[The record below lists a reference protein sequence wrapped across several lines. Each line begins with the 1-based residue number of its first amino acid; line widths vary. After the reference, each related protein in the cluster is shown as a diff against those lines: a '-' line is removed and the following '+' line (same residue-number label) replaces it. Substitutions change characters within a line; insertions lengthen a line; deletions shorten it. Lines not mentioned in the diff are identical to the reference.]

1 MEGCSKM
8 NVCRVLRL
16 DLHRGSFVG
25 KRTDEAVSVAK
36 LRDSD
41 RDFGLDNGVDAT
53 DFVSNLPGTLEHLR
67 VLHIASPVIAHVSTS
82 KTTCMIIYYLCNS
95 DRTPTTAHVTVDET
109 RFTWLL
115 VKMSNPLITV
125 TRPCAAVSSCSTT
138 FLASENLVCC
148 IVAPRRESN

>member
-1 MEGCSKM
+1 M

-67 VLHIASPVIAHVSTS
+67 VLHIDSVHLPSG
-82 KTTCMIIYYLCNS
+82 C
-95 DRTPTTAHVTVDET
+95 
-109 RFTWLL
+109 W
-115 VKMSNPLITV
+115 
-125 TRPCAAVSSCSTT
+125 SSS
-138 FLASENLVCC
+138 
-148 IVAPRRESN
+148 